1 MSQNLEVIRHYKG
14 GMFNP
19 GNEPI
24 PDEHATVERSLDAQV
39 MLHDGIDSLSRLVS
53 QLSAAVETLDEP
65 NVPSIEDGLDFY
77 AEVRKFEM
85 SLIQRALKHTLVP
98 EQSREHTQAEAL
110 DAEFQDQNLSAGIA
124 RTNHESG
131 KGNLVL
137 SRPAADPWLS

>member
-24 PDEHATVERSLDAQV
+24 PDEHTTVERSLDAQV

-65 NVPSIEDGLDFY
+65 NVPSIEEGLDFY

-85 SLIQRALKHTLVP
+85 SLIQRALKHTAGA
-98 EQSREHTQAEAL
+98 QNKAAL
-110 DAEFQDQNLSAGIA
+110 ILKLKRSTLNSKIKTYRLG
-124 RTNHESG
+124 
-131 KGNLVL
+131 
-137 SRPAADPWLS
+137 

>member
-24 PDEHATVERSLDAQV
+24 PDEHTTVERSLDAQV

-85 SLIQRALKHTLVP
+85 SLIQRALKYTAGAQNKAAVILKLKRSTLN
-98 EQSREHTQAEAL
+98 SKIKTYRL
-110 DAEFQDQNLSAGIA
+110 G
-124 RTNHESG
+124 
-131 KGNLVL
+131 
-137 SRPAADPWLS
+137 

>member
-24 PDEHATVERSLDAQV
+24 PDEHTTVERSLDAQV

-65 NVPSIEDGLDFY
+65 NIPSIENGLDFY

-85 SLIQRALKHTLVP
+85 SLIQRALKYTAGAQNKAAVILKLKRSTLN
-98 EQSREHTQAEAL
+98 SKIKTYRL
-110 DAEFQDQNLSAGIA
+110 G
-124 RTNHESG
+124 
-131 KGNLVL
+131 
-137 SRPAADPWLS
+137 